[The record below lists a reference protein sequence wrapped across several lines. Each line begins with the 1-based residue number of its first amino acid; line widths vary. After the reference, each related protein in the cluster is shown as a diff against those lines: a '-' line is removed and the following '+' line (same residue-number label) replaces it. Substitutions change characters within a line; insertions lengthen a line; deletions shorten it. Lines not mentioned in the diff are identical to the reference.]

1 MVAMLSWSVYY
12 WYSLRV
18 SCSRLLVMIKAVMLH
33 RSVIKVTTRKTKENN
48 NNKICNKNYNKRNIY

>member
-18 SCSRLLVMIKAVMLH
+18 SCSRLLVMIKAVLLH

-48 NNKICNKNYNKRNIY
+48 NKNYNKRNIY